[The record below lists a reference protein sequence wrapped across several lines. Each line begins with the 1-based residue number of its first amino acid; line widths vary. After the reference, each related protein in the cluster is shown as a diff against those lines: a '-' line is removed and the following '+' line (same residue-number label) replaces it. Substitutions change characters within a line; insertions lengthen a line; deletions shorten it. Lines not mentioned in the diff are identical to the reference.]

1 VPRSRRHRAPSWA
14 ARLFL
19 AAAYVLAALF
29 TWQGALIE
37 VADVHASALVSCDE
51 GEGGDADHEKDCGFN
66 CHCCL
71 RCAHQGVPAIPAL
84 AADAAPVRVLD
95 FIDLSDL
102 HEADAM
108 ASADSSPPLKVP
120 KLLA

>member
-1 VPRSRRHRAPSWA
+1 M
-14 ARLFL
+14 ARILV
-19 AAAYVLAALF
+19 AAAHVLVALF

-37 VADVHASALVSCDE
+37 VADVHPAARVSCDDAD
-51 GEGGDADHEKDCGFN
+51 GGDAGHEKDCGFN

-84 AADAAPVRVLD
+84 AANAAPLRVLD

-102 HEADAM
+102 HDVSAP
-108 ASADSSPPLKVP
+108 ASADGFPPVKVP

>member
-1 VPRSRRHRAPSWA
+1 
-14 ARLFL
+14 L

-37 VADVHASALVSCDE
+37 VADVHASALVSCGDDE
-51 GEGGDADHEKDCGFN
+51 GSDAGHEKSCGFS

-71 RCAHQGVPAIPAL
+71 RCAHQGLPAIPAL
-84 AADAAPVRVLD
+84 AADTAPVRVLD

-102 HEADAM
+102 HETDAL
-108 ASADSSPPLKVP
+108 ASTDSSPPLKVP